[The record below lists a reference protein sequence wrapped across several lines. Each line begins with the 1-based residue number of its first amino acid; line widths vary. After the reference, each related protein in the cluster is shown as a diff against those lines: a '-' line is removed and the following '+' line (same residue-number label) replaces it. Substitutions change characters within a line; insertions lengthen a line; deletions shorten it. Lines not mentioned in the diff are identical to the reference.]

1 MNIAVVGSRGY
12 VGTSLLKS
20 FSELPFAK
28 ITSVTRDNFQQFS
41 KSQFN
46 KSFDVLIYA
55 ASPAGRLRAEN
66 DPSWDYQETVCKSKW
81 FLDNYRFG
89 LVILISTISVSLAP
103 MSKYGLHRKEVEE
116 RVIGVGGRVVR
127 LGPLYGGKPRNST
140 LQEIVDNKQVFF
152 SSKTKYSYTNVNLV
166 SKYLSE
172 HFYNLPTIQ
181 EVGVCDSISLE
192 EIANDIDSSSKFGD
206 KLDHQ
211 EIRTCT
217 ISSKSTDVLTHVRS
231 CILENSPVG

>member
-140 LQEIVDNKQVFF
+140 LQEIVDNKQVFSHQKQSTHIQTSIWF
-152 SSKTKYSYTNVNLV
+152 QNIFLNIFTTCRQYKKLVFVTLSLWKKSQMTLILQVNL
-166 SKYLSE
+166 
-172 HFYNLPTIQ
+172 
-181 EVGVCDSISLE
+181 GISWTT
-192 EIANDIDSSSKFGD
+192 K
-206 KLDHQ
+206 K
-211 EIRTCT
+211 
-217 ISSKSTDVLTHVRS
+217 
-231 CILENSPVG
+231 